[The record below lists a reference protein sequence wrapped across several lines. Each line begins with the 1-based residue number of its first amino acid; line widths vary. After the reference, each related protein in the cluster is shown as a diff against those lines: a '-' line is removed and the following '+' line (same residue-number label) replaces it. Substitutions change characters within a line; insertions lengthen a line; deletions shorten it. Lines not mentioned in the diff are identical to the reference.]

1 MTHNTAHASQLIRR
15 GSQEIFDA
23 FVNPETLC
31 QFWLDGA
38 SGPLEPDAEVEWRF
52 KVPGVTD
59 RVKVTRF
66 DRPRNLG
73 FRFSDG
79 MEVDITLEF
88 LGGDA
93 TRVGVACRGLPEE
106 NLLASATD
114 NVEGFSIVLCDL
126 KTLLETGRSA
136 NLTRDKAELITR
148 QMAKT
153 GGG

>member
-1 MTHNTAHASQLIRR
+1 MSPITVHASQLIRR

-23 FVNPETLC
+23 FVNPQTLC

-38 SGPLEPDAEVEWRF
+38 SGPLAPDAEVEWRF

-59 RVKVTRF
+59 RVKVTQF
-66 DRPRNLG
+66 ERPRRLG

-79 MEVDITLEF
+79 MEVDVTFEF

-93 TRVGVACRGLPEE
+93 TRVGVACSGFPEGD
-106 NLLASATD
+106 LLSAATD

-126 KTLLETGRSA
+126 KSLLETGRSA
-136 NLTRDKAELITR
+136 NLVRDKAELITR
-148 QMAKT
+148 QMAQT